1 MVLSSHT
8 VDFIAVHPF
17 VFLVV
22 EKSGAVVFMG
32 QVLDPTARSE

>member
-22 EKSGAVVFMG
+22 EKSGADVFMG